1 MRKKRKRVTV
11 ERVGGKGARGTVQ
24 SGSIRKPPGQGR
36 RSSWKEREK
45 AGGGEQR
52 GRKERERLAG
62 RDDEGVE
69 GRGAPVPS
77 ISRSVTDDE

>member
-1 MRKKRKRVTV
+1 MRKKRKRVTG

-45 AGGGEQR
+45 AGEVSREDEKSEKAWRGETMR
-52 GRKERERLAG
+52 GWKG
-62 RDDEGVE
+62 EGSGTLYLE
-69 GRGAPVPS
+69 KCHR
-77 ISRSVTDDE
+77 